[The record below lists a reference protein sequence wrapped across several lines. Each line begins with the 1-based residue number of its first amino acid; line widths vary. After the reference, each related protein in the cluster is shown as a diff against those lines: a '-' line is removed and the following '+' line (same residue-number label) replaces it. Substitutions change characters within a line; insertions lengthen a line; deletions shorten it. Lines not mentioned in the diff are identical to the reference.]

1 MKYPPIFKDVPHM
14 IHGGDYNPDQWL
26 DYPEILSEDI
36 RLMKL
41 AGINSATV
49 AIFAWSALEPREGE
63 FHLDWLEEIVDNLY
77 KNGIYTVLA
86 TPSGARPAWLDLAYP
101 EACRTESNG
110 DKRTHGVRHNH
121 CMTSPAFREKV
132 ARIDRV
138 LAERFANHPGVKMW
152 HISNEF
158 GGFCYCEKCKQ
169 KFRSFLREKYHN
181 NIKELNHEWWTAF
194 WSHTFDDFDQIDPPG
209 PLGENCVHG
218 LNIDWMRFTTWNTC
232 DFLDS
237 EAAVLR
243 QYAPNIPIT
252 TNLMGTYRYLN
263 YFEMAKHIDV
273 VSWDAYPQYHAA
285 SMSDAET
292 AVDIGFKHD
301 LMRSLL
307 RRPFMLM
314 ESTPSCVNWTNINK
328 MKRPGMHRLASLQ
341 TVAHGADTI
350 QYFQWRKSRGA
361 SEKFH
366 GAVVDHEGSENT
378 RVFREVAEL
387 GKDLAKL
394 DEIIGTDTPAE
405 AGIVYDWENEWAI
418 ADFQG
423 FKHDRKY
430 YETAKD
436 FYRGF
441 FNHARNVDFV
451 PREGDFSR
459 YKLLVAPMLYMTS
472 EKTTDLLERYVRE
485 GGTLVCTYMT
495 GYVNE
500 NDLVHLG
507 GFPGGKLRKIFGI
520 WAEEMDVLHD
530 NERMQNKYEENEL
543 GLSGTFES
551 RDFCEVIHP
560 EGAEV
565 IARYTAEYYTGTPC
579 ITVNAY
585 GKGKA
590 YFIGTRQ
597 NAEETE
603 KIVNAIAA
611 RAGVH
616 KIIAAEP
623 PQDVKVLSRTDGN
636 HEYVFITN
644 YALENRLVALDS
656 GEYTDLLD
664 GKTYTG
670 SVTLEKYGV
679 KVLKHKIG

>member
-110 DKRTHGVRHNH
+110 DKRTHGIRQNH
-121 CMTSPAFREKV
+121 CMTSPVFREKV

-285 SMSDAET
+285 NMSDAET

-314 ESTPSCVNWTNINK
+314 ESTPSCVNWTDINK

-341 TVAHGADTI
+341 AVAHGADTV

-405 AGIVYDWENEWAI
+405 VGIVYDWENEWAI

-459 YKLLVAPMLYMTS
+459 YKLLVAPM
-472 EKTTDLLERYVRE
+472 
-485 GGTLVCTYMT
+485 
-495 GYVNE
+495 
-500 NDLVHLG
+500 
-507 GFPGGKLRKIFGI
+507 
-520 WAEEMDVLHD
+520 
-530 NERMQNKYEENEL
+530 
-543 GLSGTFES
+543 
-551 RDFCEVIHP
+551 
-560 EGAEV
+560 
-565 IARYTAEYYTGTPC
+565 
-579 ITVNAY
+579 
-585 GKGKA
+585 
-590 YFIGTRQ
+590 
-597 NAEETE
+597 
-603 KIVNAIAA
+603 
-611 RAGVH
+611 
-616 KIIAAEP
+616 
-623 PQDVKVLSRTDGN
+623 
-636 HEYVFITN
+636 
-644 YALENRLVALDS
+644 
-656 GEYTDLLD
+656 
-664 GKTYTG
+664 
-670 SVTLEKYGV
+670 
-679 KVLKHKIG
+679 

>member
-110 DKRTHGVRHNH
+110 DKRTHGVRQNH
-121 CMTSPAFREKV
+121 CMTSPVFREKV

-158 GGFCYCEKCKQ
+158 GGFCYCEKCRQ
-169 KFRSFLREKYHN
+169 KFRSFLRDKYHN
-181 NIKELNHEWWTAF
+181 DIKELNREWWTAF

-209 PLGENCVHG
+209 PLGELYVHG
-218 LNIDWMRFTTWNTC
+218 LNLDWMRFTTWNTC

-472 EKTTDLLERYVRE
+472 EKTTDLLEKYVRE

-530 NERMQNKYEENEL
+530 NEHMQNKYEENEL

-565 IARYTAEYYTGTPC
+565 IARYTAEYYAGTPC

-585 GKGKA
+585 GQGKA

-623 PQDVKVLSRTDGN
+623 PQDVKVLSRTDGDY
-636 HEYVFITN
+636 EYVFITN
-644 YALENRLVALDS
+644 YALENRSVALDS

>member
-110 DKRTHGVRHNH
+110 DKRTHGIRQNH
-121 CMTSPAFREKV
+121 CMTSPVFREKV

-152 HISNEF
+152 HISNEV

-285 SMSDAET
+285 NMSDAET

-314 ESTPSCVNWTNINK
+314 ESTPSCVNWADINK

-341 TVAHGADTI
+341 AVAHGADTV

-405 AGIVYDWENEWAI
+405 VGIVYDWENEWAI

-472 EKTTDLLERYVRE
+472 EKTTDLLEKYVRE

-507 GFPGGKLRKIFGI
+507 GFPGGILRKVFGI
-520 WAEEMDVLHD
+520 WAEEMDVLYD
-530 NERMQNKYEENEL
+530 NERMQNEYAENEL

-551 RDFCEVIHP
+551 RDFCEVIHS

-565 IARYTAEYYTGTPC
+565 LARYTADYYAGTPC
-579 ITVNAY
+579 ITVNGY

-597 NAEETE
+597 SVEETE

-611 RAGVH
+611 KAGIS
-616 KIIAAEP
+616 KILAAEIP
-623 PQDVKVLSRTDGN
+623 SGVKVLSRTDG
-636 HEYVFITN
+636 EQDYIFILN
-644 YALENRLVALDS
+644 YTTENRTVLLDA

-664 GKTYTG
+664 GKTHTG

-679 KVLKHKIG
+679 KVLKHSV

>member
-110 DKRTHGVRHNH
+110 DKRTHGVRQNH
-121 CMTSPAFREKV
+121 CMTSPVFREKV

-158 GGFCYCEKCKQ
+158 GGFCYCEKCRQ
-169 KFRSFLREKYHN
+169 KFRSFLRDKYHN
-181 NIKELNHEWWTAF
+181 DIKELNREWWTAF

-209 PLGENCVHG
+209 PLGELYVHG
-218 LNIDWMRFTTWNTC
+218 LNLDWMRFTTWNTC

-472 EKTTDLLERYVRE
+472 EKTTDLLEKYVRE

-530 NERMQNKYEENEL
+530 NEHMQNKYEENEL

-565 IARYTAEYYTGTPC
+565 IARYTAEYYAGTPC

-585 GKGKA
+585 GQGKA

-644 YALENRLVALDS
+644 YALENRSVALDS

>member
-110 DKRTHGVRHNH
+110 DRRTHGVRHNH
-121 CMTSPAFREKV
+121 CMTSPVFREKV

-158 GGFCYCEKCKQ
+158 GGFCYCEKCRQ
-169 KFRSFLREKYHN
+169 KFRSFLRDKYHN
-181 NIKELNHEWWTAF
+181 DIKELNREWWTAF
-194 WSHTFDDFDQIDPPG
+194 WSHTYNDFDQIDPPG
-209 PLGENCVHG
+209 PLGELYVHG
-218 LNIDWMRFTTWNTC
+218 LNLDWMRFTTWNTC

-252 TNLMGTYRYLN
+252 TNLMGTYWYLN

-436 FYRGF
+436 FYRSF

-565 IARYTAEYYTGTPC
+565 IARYTAEYYAGTPC
-579 ITVNAY
+579 ITANAY

-611 RAGVH
+611 QSGVH
-616 KIIAAEP
+616 KIIAAEL
-623 PQDVKVLSRTDGN
+623 PQDVKVLSRTDGDY
-636 HEYVFITN
+636 EYVFITN
-644 YALENRLVALDS
+644 YALENRSVALDS

>member
-158 GGFCYCEKCKQ
+158 GGFCYCEKCRQ
-169 KFRSFLREKYHN
+169 KFRSFLRDKYHN
-181 NIKELNHEWWTAF
+181 DIKELNREWWTAF
-194 WSHTFDDFDQIDPPG
+194 WSHTYNDFDQIDPPG
-209 PLGENCVHG
+209 PLGELYVHG
-218 LNIDWMRFTTWNTC
+218 LNLDWMRFTTWNTC

>member
-41 AGINSATV
+41 AGINSATL

-110 DKRTHGVRHNH
+110 DKRTHGVRQNH
-121 CMTSPAFREKV
+121 CMTSPVFREKV

-181 NIKELNHEWWTAF
+181 DIKELNHEWWTAF

-263 YFEMAKHIDV
+263 YFEVAKHIDV
-273 VSWDAYPQYHAA
+273 VSWDAYPQFHNP
-285 SMSDAET
+285 SISDADT
-292 AVDIGFKHD
+292 ALDVGFKHD

-341 TVAHGADTI
+341 AVAHGADTV

-378 RVFREVAEL
+378 RVFREVAAL

-394 DEIIGTDTPAE
+394 DEIIGTDTPTE
-405 AGIVYDWENEWAI
+405 VGIVYDWENEWAI

-423 FKHDRKY
+423 FKKNRGY
-430 YETAKD
+430 EETACT
-436 FYRGF
+436 FYRAF
-441 FNHARNVDFV
+441 FGHARNIDFV
-451 PREGDFSR
+451 TREADFSR

-472 EKTTDLLERYVRE
+472 EKTAALLEEYVRE

-507 GFPGGKLRKIFGI
+507 GFPGGILRKVFGL
-520 WAEEMDVLHD
+520 WAEEMDVLYD
-530 NERMQNKYEENEL
+530 NERMQNEYTENEL

-551 RDFCEVIHP
+551 RDFCEVIHS

-565 IARYTAEYYTGTPC
+565 LARYTADYYAGTPC
-579 ITVNAY
+579 ITVNGY

-597 NAEETE
+597 SVEETE

-611 RAGVH
+611 KAGVA
-616 KIIAAEP
+616 KILAAEIP
-623 PQDVKVLSRTDGN
+623 AGIKVLSRTDGE
-636 HEYVFITN
+636 HDYIFILN
-644 YALENRLVALDS
+644 YTTENRTVLLDA

-670 SVTLEKYGV
+670 LVTLEKYGV
-679 KVLKHKIG
+679 KVLKHSV

>member
-110 DKRTHGVRHNH
+110 DRRTHGVRHNH
-121 CMTSPAFREKV
+121 CMTSPVFREKV

-138 LAERFANHPGVKMW
+138 LAERFANPPGVKMW

-158 GGFCYCEKCKQ
+158 GGFCYCEKCRQ
-169 KFRSFLREKYHN
+169 KFRSFLRDKYHN
-181 NIKELNHEWWTAF
+181 DIKELNREWWTAF
-194 WSHTFDDFDQIDPPG
+194 WSHTYNDFDQIDPPG
-209 PLGENCVHG
+209 PLGELYVHG
-218 LNIDWMRFTTWNTC
+218 LNLDWMRFTTWNTC

-252 TNLMGTYRYLN
+252 TNLMGTYWYLN

-436 FYRGF
+436 FYRSF

-565 IARYTAEYYTGTPC
+565 IARYTAEYYAGTPC

-611 RAGVH
+611 QSGVH
-616 KIIAAEP
+616 KIIAAEL
-623 PQDVKVLSRTDGN
+623 PQDVKVLSRTDGDY
-636 HEYVFITN
+636 EYVFITN
-644 YALENRLVALDS
+644 YALENRSVALDS

>member
-77 KNGIYTVLA
+77 QNGIYTVLA

-110 DKRTHGVRHNH
+110 DKRTHGVRQNH
-121 CMTSPAFREKV
+121 CMTSPVFREKV

-158 GGFCYCEKCKQ
+158 GGFCYCEKCRQ
-169 KFRSFLREKYHN
+169 KFRSFLRDKYHN
-181 NIKELNHEWWTAF
+181 NIKELNREWWTAF
-194 WSHTFDDFDQIDPPG
+194 WSHTYNDFDQIDPPG
-209 PLGENCVHG
+209 PLGELYVHG
-218 LNIDWMRFTTWNTC
+218 LNLDWMRFTTWNTC

-273 VSWDAYPQYHAA
+273 VSWDAYPQFRAA
-285 SMSDAET
+285 NMSDAET

-314 ESTPSCVNWTNINK
+314 ESTPSCVNWANINK

-436 FYRGF
+436 FYRSF

-451 PREGDFSR
+451 PCEGDFSR

-472 EKTTDLLERYVRE
+472 EKTSELLEKYVRE

-611 RAGVH
+611 QSGVH
-616 KIIAAEP
+616 KIIAAEL
-623 PQDVKVLSRTDGN
+623 PQDVKVLSRTDGDY
-636 HEYVFITN
+636 EYVFITN
-644 YALENRLVALDS
+644 YALENRSVALDS

>member
-1 MKYPPIFKDVPHM
+1 MKYPPIFKDVPHL

-63 FHLDWLEEIVDNLY
+63 YHLDWLEEIVDNLY

-86 TPSGARPAWLDLAYP
+86 TPSGARPAWLDIAYP

-110 DKRTHGVRHNH
+110 AKRTHGLRQNH
-121 CMTSPAFREKV
+121 CITSPVFREKV
-132 ARIDRV
+132 ANIDRV
-138 LAERFANHPGVKMW
+138 LAERFADHPGVKMW

-181 NIKELNHEWWTAF
+181 DIGKLNHEWWTAF

-209 PLGENCVHG
+209 PLGEVCVHG
-218 LNIDWMRFTTWNTC
+218 LNLDWMRFTTWNTC
-232 DFLDS
+232 DFIDN

-243 QYAPNIPIT
+243 TYAPNIPIT

-263 YFEMAKHIDV
+263 NFEVAKHIDV
-273 VSWDAYPQYHAA
+273 VSWDAYPQFHNPAI
-285 SMSDAET
+285 SDADT
-292 AVDIGFKHD
+292 ALDVGFKHD

-341 TVAHGADTI
+341 AVAHGADTV

-378 RVFREVAEL
+378 RVFREVAAL

-394 DEIIGTDTPAE
+394 DEIIGTDTPTE
-405 AGIVYDWENEWAI
+405 VGIVYDWENEWAI

-472 EKTTDLLERYVRE
+472 EKTTDLLEKYVRE

-507 GFPGGKLRKIFGI
+507 GFPGGILRKVFGI
-520 WAEEMDVLHD
+520 WAEEMDVLYD
-530 NERMQNKYEENEL
+530 NERMQNEYAENEL

-551 RDFCEVIHP
+551 RDFCEVIHS

-565 IARYTAEYYTGTPC
+565 LARYTADYYAGTPC
-579 ITVNAY
+579 ITVNGY

-597 NAEETE
+597 SVEETE

-611 RAGVH
+611 KAGVK
-616 KIIAAEP
+616 KILDAELP
-623 PQDVKVLSRTDGN
+623 SDVKVLSRTDGVY
-636 HEYVFITN
+636 EYVFVMN
-644 YALENRLVALDS
+644 YATENRAVTLGAGD
-656 GEYTDLLD
+656 YTDLLD
-664 GKTYTG
+664 GQTHTG

-679 KVLKHKIG
+679 KILKHKVN

>member
-110 DKRTHGVRHNH
+110 DRRTHGVRHNH
-121 CMTSPAFREKV
+121 CMTSPVFREKV

-158 GGFCYCEKCKQ
+158 GGFCYCEKCRQ
-169 KFRSFLREKYHN
+169 KFRSFLRDKYHN
-181 NIKELNHEWWTAF
+181 DIKELNREWWTAF
-194 WSHTFDDFDQIDPPG
+194 WSHTYNDFDQIDPPG
-209 PLGENCVHG
+209 PLGELYVHG
-218 LNIDWMRFTTWNTC
+218 LNLDWMRFTTWNTC

-252 TNLMGTYRYLN
+252 TNLMGTYWYLN

-436 FYRGF
+436 FYRSF

-565 IARYTAEYYTGTPC
+565 IARYTAEYYAGTPC

-611 RAGVH
+611 QSGVH
-616 KIIAAEP
+616 KIIAAEL
-623 PQDVKVLSRTDGN
+623 PQDVKVLSRTDGDY
-636 HEYVFITN
+636 EYVFITN
-644 YALENRLVALDS
+644 YALENRSVALDS

>member
-110 DKRTHGVRHNH
+110 DKRTHGVRQNH
-121 CMTSPAFREKV
+121 CMTSPVFREKV

-285 SMSDAET
+285 NMSDAET

-341 TVAHGADTI
+341 AVAHGADTV

-405 AGIVYDWENEWAI
+405 VGIVYDWENEWAI

-472 EKTTDLLERYVRE
+472 EKTTDLLEKYVRE

-507 GFPGGKLRKIFGI
+507 GFPGGILRKVFGI
-520 WAEEMDVLHD
+520 WAEEMDVLYD
-530 NERMQNKYEENEL
+530 NERMQNEYAENEL

-551 RDFCEVIHP
+551 RDFCEVIHS

-565 IARYTAEYYTGTPC
+565 LARYTADYYAGTPC
-579 ITVNAY
+579 ITVNGY

-597 NAEETE
+597 SVEETE

-611 RAGVH
+611 KAGIS
-616 KIIAAEP
+616 KILAAEIP
-623 PQDVKVLSRTDGN
+623 SGVKVLSRTDGE
-636 HEYVFITN
+636 HDYIFILN
-644 YALENRLVALDS
+644 YTTENRTVLLDA

-664 GKTYTG
+664 GKTHTG

-679 KVLKHKIG
+679 KVLKHSV

>member
-110 DKRTHGVRHNH
+110 DKRTHGVRQNH
-121 CMTSPAFREKV
+121 CMTSPVFREKV

-158 GGFCYCEKCKQ
+158 GGFCYCEKCRQ
-169 KFRSFLREKYHN
+169 KFRSFLRDKYHN
-181 NIKELNHEWWTAF
+181 DIKELNREWWTAF

-209 PLGENCVHG
+209 PLGELYVHG
-218 LNIDWMRFTTWNTC
+218 LNLDWMRFTTWNTC

-472 EKTTDLLERYVRE
+472 EKTTDLLEKYVRE

-530 NERMQNKYEENEL
+530 NEHMQNKYEENEL

-565 IARYTAEYYTGTPC
+565 IARYTAEYYAGTPC

-585 GKGKA
+585 GQGKA

-603 KIVNAIAA
+603 KIVTAIAA
-611 RAGVH
+611 QARVH
-616 KIIAAEP
+616 KIIAAEL
-623 PQDVKVLSRTDGN
+623 PQDVKALSRTDGD

-644 YALENRLVALDS
+644 YALENRSVALDS

-679 KVLKHKIG
+679 KILKHKIG

>member
-110 DKRTHGVRHNH
+110 DKRTHGVRQNH
-121 CMTSPAFREKV
+121 CMTSPVFREKV

-181 NIKELNHEWWTAF
+181 NIKELNREWWTAF

-285 SMSDAET
+285 NMSDAET

-341 TVAHGADTI
+341 AVAHGADTV

-405 AGIVYDWENEWAI
+405 VGIVYDWENEWAI

-472 EKTTDLLERYVRE
+472 EKTTDLLEKYVRE

-507 GFPGGKLRKIFGI
+507 GFPGGILRKVFGI
-520 WAEEMDVLHD
+520 WAEEMDVLYD
-530 NERMQNKYEENEL
+530 NERMQNEYAENEL

-551 RDFCEVIHP
+551 RDFCEVIHS

-565 IARYTAEYYTGTPC
+565 LARYTADYYAGTPC
-579 ITVNAY
+579 ITVNGY

-597 NAEETE
+597 SVEETE

-611 RAGVH
+611 KAGIS
-616 KIIAAEP
+616 KILAAEIP
-623 PQDVKVLSRTDGN
+623 SGVKVLSRTDG
-636 HEYVFITN
+636 EQDYIFILN
-644 YALENRLVALDS
+644 YTTENRTVLLDA

-664 GKTYTG
+664 GKTHTG

-679 KVLKHKIG
+679 KVLKHSV

>member
-49 AIFAWSALEPREGE
+49 AIFAWSALEPREGA

-110 DKRTHGVRHNH
+110 DKRTHGVRQNH
-121 CMTSPAFREKV
+121 CMTSPVFREKV

-158 GGFCYCEKCKQ
+158 GGFCYCEKCRQ
-169 KFRSFLREKYHN
+169 KFRSFLRDKYHN
-181 NIKELNHEWWTAF
+181 DIKELNREWWTTF
-194 WSHTFDDFDQIDPPG
+194 WSHTYNDFDQIDPPG
-209 PLGENCVHG
+209 PLGELYVHG
-218 LNIDWMRFTTWNTC
+218 LNLDWMRFTTWNTC

-285 SMSDAET
+285 NMSDAET

-314 ESTPSCVNWTNINK
+314 ESTPSCVNWANINK

-472 EKTTDLLERYVRE
+472 EKTTDLLEKYVRE

-530 NERMQNKYEENEL
+530 NEHMQNKYEENEL

-565 IARYTAEYYTGTPC
+565 IARYTAEYYAGTPC

-585 GKGKA
+585 GQGKA

-611 RAGVH
+611 QSGVH
-616 KIIAAEP
+616 KIIAAEL
-623 PQDVKVLSRTDGN
+623 PQDVKVLSRTDGDY
-636 HEYVFITN
+636 EYVFITN
-644 YALENRLVALDS
+644 YALENRSVALDS

>member
-110 DKRTHGVRHNH
+110 DRRTHGVRHNH
-121 CMTSPAFREKV
+121 CMTSPVFREKV

-158 GGFCYCEKCKQ
+158 GGFCYCEKCRQ
-169 KFRSFLREKYHN
+169 KFRSFLRDKYHN
-181 NIKELNHEWWTAF
+181 DIKELNREWWTAF
-194 WSHTFDDFDQIDPPG
+194 WSHTYNDFDQIDPPG
-209 PLGENCVHG
+209 PLGELYVHG
-218 LNIDWMRFTTWNTC
+218 LNLDWMRFTTWNTC

-252 TNLMGTYRYLN
+252 TNLMGTYWYLN

-405 AGIVYDWENEWAI
+405 AGIVYEWENEWAI

-436 FYRGF
+436 FYRSF

-565 IARYTAEYYTGTPC
+565 IARYTAEYYAGTPC

-611 RAGVH
+611 QSGVH
-616 KIIAAEP
+616 KIIAAEL
-623 PQDVKVLSRTDGN
+623 PQDVKVLSRTDGDY
-636 HEYVFITN
+636 EYVFITN
-644 YALENRLVALDS
+644 YALENRSVALDS

>member
-110 DKRTHGVRHNH
+110 DKRTHGVRQNH
-121 CMTSPAFREKV
+121 CMTSPVFREKV

-169 KFRSFLREKYHN
+169 KFRSFLRDKYHN
-181 NIKELNHEWWTAF
+181 DIKELNREWWTAF

-285 SMSDAET
+285 NMSDAET

-341 TVAHGADTI
+341 AVAHGADTV

-405 AGIVYDWENEWAI
+405 VGIVYDWENEWAI

-472 EKTTDLLERYVRE
+472 EKTTDLLEKYVRE

-507 GFPGGKLRKIFGI
+507 GFPGGILRKVFGI
-520 WAEEMDVLHD
+520 WAEEMDVLYD
-530 NERMQNKYEENEL
+530 NERMQNEYAENEL

-551 RDFCEVIHP
+551 RDFCEVIHS

-565 IARYTAEYYTGTPC
+565 LARYTADYYAGTPC
-579 ITVNAY
+579 ITVNGY

-597 NAEETE
+597 SVEETE

-611 RAGVH
+611 KAGIS
-616 KIIAAEP
+616 KILAAEIP
-623 PQDVKVLSRTDGN
+623 SGVKVLSRTDG
-636 HEYVFITN
+636 EQDYIFILN
-644 YALENRLVALDS
+644 YTTENRTVLLDA

-664 GKTYTG
+664 GKTHTG

-679 KVLKHKIG
+679 KVLKHSV

>member
-110 DKRTHGVRHNH
+110 DKRTHGIRQNH
-121 CMTSPAFREKV
+121 CMTSPVFREKV

-285 SMSDAET
+285 NMSDAET

-314 ESTPSCVNWTNINK
+314 ESTPSCVNWADINK

-341 TVAHGADTI
+341 AVAHGADTV

-405 AGIVYDWENEWAI
+405 VGIVYDWENEWAI

-472 EKTTDLLERYVRE
+472 EKTTDLLEKYVRE

-507 GFPGGKLRKIFGI
+507 GFPGGILRKVFGI
-520 WAEEMDVLHD
+520 WAEEMDVLYD
-530 NERMQNKYEENEL
+530 NERMQNEYAENEL

-551 RDFCEVIHP
+551 RDFCEVIHS

-565 IARYTAEYYTGTPC
+565 LARYTADYYAGTPC
-579 ITVNAY
+579 ITVNGY

-597 NAEETE
+597 SVEETE

-611 RAGVH
+611 KAGIS
-616 KIIAAEP
+616 KILAAEIP
-623 PQDVKVLSRTDGN
+623 SGVKVLSRTDG
-636 HEYVFITN
+636 EQDYIFILN
-644 YALENRLVALDS
+644 YTTENRTVLLDA

-664 GKTYTG
+664 GKTHTG

-679 KVLKHKIG
+679 KVLKHSV

>member
-1 MKYPPIFKDVPHM
+1 MKYPPIFKDVPHL

-26 DYPEILSEDI
+26 DTPEILSEDL

-110 DKRTHGVRHNH
+110 DKRTHGVRQNH
-121 CMTSPAFREKV
+121 CMTSPVFREKV

-181 NIKELNHEWWTAF
+181 DIKELNHEWWTAF

-263 YFEMAKHIDV
+263 YFEVAKHIDV
-273 VSWDAYPQYHAA
+273 VSWDAYPQFHNP
-285 SMSDAET
+285 SISDADT
-292 AVDIGFKHD
+292 ALDVGFKHD

-341 TVAHGADTI
+341 AVAHGADTV

-378 RVFREVAEL
+378 RVFREVAAL

-394 DEIIGTDTPAE
+394 DEIIGTDTPTE
-405 AGIVYDWENEWAI
+405 VGIVYDWENEWAI

-423 FKHDRKY
+423 FKRERKY
-430 YETAKD
+430 EETVRN
-436 FYRGF
+436 FYRAF
-441 FNHARNVDFV
+441 FSHARNIDFV
-451 PREGDFSR
+451 TREGDFSR

-472 EKTTDLLERYVRE
+472 EKTAELLEKYVRE
-485 GGTLVCTYMT
+485 GGTLICTYMT

-507 GFPGGKLRKIFGI
+507 GFPGGFLRKVFGI
-520 WAEEMDVLHD
+520 WAEEMDVLYD
-530 NERMQNKYEENEL
+530 SERMQNEYAENEL

-551 RDFCEVIHP
+551 CDFCEVIHP
-560 EGAEV
+560 EGAQV
-565 IARYTAEYYTGTPC
+565 VARYTQEYYAGTPC
-579 ITVNAY
+579 ITVNSY

-597 NAEETE
+597 SVEETE

-611 RAGVH
+611 KAGVK
-616 KIIAAEP
+616 KILDAELP
-623 PQDVKVLSRTDGN
+623 SDVKVLSRTDGVY
-636 HEYVFITN
+636 EYVFVMN
-644 YALENRLVALDS
+644 YATENRAVTLGAGD
-656 GEYTDLLD
+656 YTDLLD
-664 GKTYTG
+664 GQTHTG
-670 SVTLEKYGV
+670 SVMLEKYGV
-679 KVLKHKIG
+679 KILKHKVS